1 MILLLRIKEVN
12 ICQFFRRFFSLK
24 KLLNK
29 GKDKPINLMIDIFW
43 FFFYPLFVSVKAFQ
57 IKYKIP

>member
-29 GKDKPINLMIDIFW
+29 GKDKPINLMIDIFG
-43 FFFYPLFVSVKAFQ
+43 FFYPLFVSVKAFQ

>member
-29 GKDKPINLMIDIFW
+29 GKDKPINLMIDIFLV
-43 FFFYPLFVSVKAFQ
+43 FLSFVCKRESLSNKV
-57 IKYKIP
+57 